1 MTKTLGQRLRE
12 LREKTDLSLREF
24 AGKLNVSPA
33 FVSDVELGRRN
44 PSDKML
50 AEIAR
55 ILETSVDDL
64 KGYDTRPPIDELR
77 RKTSENPA
85 FSLAFRTVLDSNISA
100 EALLKWAQQQQ
111 EVQDRG
117 KQSKK
122 K

>member
-24 AGKLNVSPA
+24 AGKLDVSPA

-55 ILETSVDDL
+55 ILKTSVDDL
-64 KGYDTRPPIDELR
+64 KSYDTRPPIDELR

-100 EALLKWAQQQQ
+100 EELLKWVQQKQ
-111 EVQDRG
+111 EERD
-117 KQSKK
+117 KEKHSKK